1 MSKPIIG
8 LVLGAFLGLLDGIS
22 SFFYPDVRA
31 QMMLII
37 TFSTIKGLITGLI
50 AGIIARK
57 WNSLPLGIATGLIV
71 GLVLAYLAAPPPD
84 STGTSYYAEIMLPGS
99 ILGVIVGFATQR
111 LGEIQNEI
119 LVSRKDAKTQR
130 FNSPQ
135 RHKEH

>member
-8 LVLGAFLGLLDGIS
+8 LLLGAFLGLLDGIS

-31 QMMLII
+31 QMMIII

-50 AGIIARK
+50 AGIVAHK

-71 GLVLAYLAAPPPD
+71 GLVLAYLVAPPPD
-84 STGTSYYAEIMLPGS
+84 SSGTSYYAEIMLPGS

-111 LGEIQNEI
+111 LGK
-119 LVSRKDAKTQR
+119 VATPSRLSQR
-130 FNSPQ
+130 
-135 RHKEH
+135 R